1 MFANSM
7 VVDFDD
13 FVKQQE
19 IVLIFTIA
27 DDWVCRK
34 LWYYMWDKYS
44 QYNLVVYNFY
54 KTFLKAIANFKCSL
68 WMKKDYHC
76 QENIFHRQNSPKM
89 DYKIDKMRV

>member
-1 MFANSM
+1 MFANNM

-13 FVKQQE
+13 FVKQQK

-34 LWYYMWDKYS
+34 SKMKCVILYMWDKYS

-54 KTFLKAIANFKCSL
+54 KTFLKAIV
-68 WMKKDYHC
+68 
-76 QENIFHRQNSPKM
+76 NIKM
-89 DYKIDKMRV
+89 